1 MIRRPPRSTLFP
13 YTTLFRSRTGRAI
26 VAIRDNP
33 IAAQAMGVNSALYKS
48 LTFGVSA
55 AYTGVAGAPSPPP
68 IPLVAPPALN
78 VFLSIT
84 FLLGIVIR
92 GGPPPPP
99 ARLRR

>member
-55 AYTGVAGAPSPPP
+55 AYTGVAGAPPPLPPPFLSPRAVHTFPSPPV
-68 IPLVAPPALN
+68 LAGVG
-78 VFLSIT
+78 S
-84 FLLGIVIR
+84 R
-92 GGPPPPP
+92 GGASPS
-99 ARLRR
+99 AGGLR